1 MKADVAIIGGTG
13 VYDYDFIEEIETVE
27 IDTPFGNPSAR
38 IKIGEYGGKKIALL
52 PRHGEKHTIPPHMIN
67 HRANIFALH
76 KLGAKRIIATAAVG
90 SLKEEF
96 EPGDIVFPSQFIDMG
111 KEVVTFYDGPQ
122 VMHVSLADPFCPD
135 MRYLM
140 VKSAN
145 SLGIKYQDKGTYIR
159 VAGPRFSTRAE
170 SKMFRQFAD
179 IIGMTSIPEAVLA
192 REKEMCYGLIAAVTD
207 YDVWAEKPVDAQ
219 EVVRVMKENSEKI
232 EKIIKDMLIRL
243 PFERNCI
250 CARALENAGF

>member
-13 VYDYDFIEEIETVE
+13 VYDYGFVEEMEVVD
-27 IDTPFGNPSAR
+27 IDTPYGSPSCR

-52 PRHGEKHTIPPHMIN
+52 PRHGGKHTIPPHMIN

-76 KLGAKRIIATAAVG
+76 KLGVTRIIATAAVG
-90 SLKEEF
+90 SLKEDF
-96 EPGDIVFPSQFIDMG
+96 EPGDIVFPDQFIDMG
-111 KEVVTFYDGPQ
+111 KDAVTFYDGPA

-145 SLGIKYQDKGTYIR
+145 SLGIKYQDKGTYLR
-159 VAGPRFSTRAE
+159 VAGPRFSARAE

-179 IIGMTSIPEAVLA
+179 IIGMTAVPEAILA
-192 REKEMCYGLIAAVTD
+192 REKEICYGLIAAVTD
-207 YDVWAEKPVDAQ
+207 YDVWADKPVDAQ
-219 EVVRVMKENSEKI
+219 EVIRMMEKNSKNI
-232 EKIIKDMLIRL
+232 EKVIKDLIIRL
-243 PFERNCI
+243 PFERKCI
-250 CARALENAGF
+250 CANALESAGV